1 MNADMFRPE
10 AVQHHVNGTEDGDI
24 LRYDHTWT
32 KLAYA
37 LLVVACLAS
46 FAFLSLFSVDEWASG
61 QCVVRID
68 GRRILT
74 STQPVTVES
83 LDVKPGAYVEKDAV
97 IVHMHSVDEANEYAR
112 ATKEYENQLIRMLRD
127 PNDGEA
133 KANLTALRQ
142 RRDQAKN
149 EVDARII
156 KAPIAGY
163 VSDLRVRVG
172 QHLNPGEVI
181 ASISPKGATQA
192 SIVALIPADY
202 RPMLEVGQT
211 MRFELDGFKYEYAD
225 LQVSQISAEGIGPEE
240 VQRFL
245 GQERANSVA
254 VSGGAKV
261 LVEAKLPTSTFTSEG
276 ESFGYFD
283 GLTGNAEIRVRRE
296 TLLVMLVPAL
306 KTLLPQDTP
315 APLPA
320 APRPT
325 N

>member
-1 MNADMFRPE
+1 MNAAQKNMFRAE
-10 AVQHHVNGTEDGDI
+10 AVAHHVNGTEDGDI

-32 KLAYA
+32 KLAYS
-37 LLVVACLAS
+37 LLVAACLAS
-46 FAFLSLFSVDEWASG
+46 FAFLSVFSVDEWASG

-74 STQPVTVES
+74 STIPVTVES
-83 LDVKPGAYVEKDAV
+83 IEVKPGSYVEEGAV
-97 IVHMHSVDEANEYAR
+97 LVRMHNNEEVAELTR
-112 ATKEYENQLIRMLRD
+112 ATKEYEAQLVRMMRD
-127 PNDGEA
+127 PTDGEA
-133 KANLTALRQ
+133 KSNLTALRQ

-149 EVDARII
+149 EVEARTI
-156 KAPIAGY
+156 KAPISGT
-163 VSDLRVRVG
+163 VSDVRVRVG

-181 ASISPKGATQA
+181 ASLAPKGATQA
-192 SIVALIPADY
+192 SIVAMVPADY

-225 LQVSQISAEGIGPEE
+225 LQVSEISAEAIGPEE

-254 VSGGAKV
+254 MTGGAKV
-261 LVEAKLPTSTFTSEG
+261 LVQAKLPASSFKSEG
-276 ESFGYFD
+276 EQFGYFD

-306 KTLLPQDTP
+306 RTFMP
-315 APLPA
+315 
-320 APRPT
+320 
-325 N
+325 